1 MTLLSLKTL
10 RTLQKTLLIT
20 VGCYPTLKNFNIMEN
35 QVLSTTNLKLLRE
48 LRTQEKALKAAI
60 DQVLPLAKNEAII
73 ITANQGGK
81 FTVEGVGDFVL
92 DVNPILEKDP
102 ENPND
107 TAPDIFTSRD
117 ENAIAYR
124 KNLKEQNGFKAQAAA
139 LTKTIKGFYD
149 AFRTKFGHRATRF
162 DYTLKCINLD

>member
-1 MTLLSLKTL
+1 METTEIKT
-10 RTLQKTLLIT
+10 
-20 VGCYPTLKNFNIMEN
+20 E
-35 QVLSTTNLKLLRE
+35 NLKALRE
-48 LRTQEKALKAAI
+48 LRIQEKALKAAI

-81 FTVEGVGDFVL
+81 FSVDGIGEFVL

-117 ENAIAYR
+117 ESAVAYR

-149 AFRTKFGHRATRF
+149 AFKTKFAHRATRF

>member
-1 MTLLSLKTL
+1 MNTTEFKT
-10 RTLQKTLLIT
+10 
-20 VGCYPTLKNFNIMEN
+20 EN
-35 QVLSTTNLKLLRE
+35 LAALRE
-48 LRTQEKALKAAI
+48 LRIQEKAIKAQI
-60 DQVLPLAKNEAII
+60 DIVKPLAEDEAKI

-92 DVNPILEKDP
+92 DINPILEKDP

-107 TAPDIFTSRD
+107 TTPDIFTSRD

>member
-1 MTLLSLKTL
+1 
-10 RTLQKTLLIT
+10 
-20 VGCYPTLKNFNIMEN
+20 MEN
-35 QVLSTTNLKLLRE
+35 QVLSTTNLKLLRS
-48 LRTQEKALKAAI
+48 LRIQEKAIKAQLDI
-60 DQVLPLAKNEAII
+60 VKPLAEDEAKI

-81 FTVEGVGDFVL
+81 FTIDGVGDFVL

-117 ENAIAYR
+117 ENAVNYR
-124 KNLKEQNGFKAQAAA
+124 KNLKEQNGYKAQASA

-149 AFRTKFGHRATRF
+149 AFKTKFGHRATRF

>member
-1 MTLLSLKTL
+1 MNT
-10 RTLQKTLLIT
+10 
-20 VGCYPTLKNFNIMEN
+20 E
-35 QVLSTTNLKLLRE
+35 NLKLLRE
-48 LRTQEKALKAAI
+48 LRMQEKALKAQI
-60 DQVLPLAKNEAII
+60 DIVKPLAIEEAKKL
-73 ITANQGGK
+73 APEDGGK
-81 FTVEGVGDFVL
+81 FTVDGVGEFVL

-149 AFRTKFGHRATRF
+149 AFKTKFAHRATRF
-162 DYTLKCINLD
+162 DYTLKCIGIE

>member
-1 MTLLSLKTL
+1 
-10 RTLQKTLLIT
+10 
-20 VGCYPTLKNFNIMEN
+20 ME
-35 QVLSTTNLKLLRE
+35 TTEFKIDNLKALRE
-48 LRTQEKALKAAI
+48 LRMQEKAIKAQI
-60 DQVLPLAKNEAII
+60 DIVKPLAIEEAKLI
-73 ITANQGGK
+73 APEGGK
-81 FTVEGVGDFVL
+81 FPIEGVGDFVL

-149 AFRTKFGHRATRF
+149 AFRTKFAHRATRF
-162 DYTLKCINLD
+162 DYTLKCINLE

>member
-1 MTLLSLKTL
+1 MIARFKT
-10 RTLQKTLLIT
+10 TI
-20 VGCYPTLKNFNIMEN
+20 IMNTE
-35 QVLSTTNLKLLRE
+35 NLKLLRE
-48 LRTQEKALKAAI
+48 LRMQEKALKAQI
-60 DQVLPLAKNEAII
+60 DIVKPLAIEEAKKL
-73 ITANQGGK
+73 APEDGGK
-81 FTVEGVGDFVL
+81 FTVDGVGEFVL

-124 KNLKEQNGFKAQAAA
+124 KNLKEQNGFKAQASA

-149 AFRTKFGHRATRF
+149 AFRTKFAHRATRF
-162 DYTLKCINLD
+162 DYTLKCIGIE

>member
-1 MTLLSLKTL
+1 MNT
-10 RTLQKTLLIT
+10 
-20 VGCYPTLKNFNIMEN
+20 E
-35 QVLSTTNLKLLRE
+35 NLKLLRE
-48 LRTQEKALKAAI
+48 LRMQEKALKAQI
-60 DQVLPLAKNEAII
+60 DIVKPLAIEEAKKL
-73 ITANQGGK
+73 APEDGGK
-81 FTVEGVGDFVL
+81 FTVDGVGEFVL

-124 KNLKEQNGFKAQAAA
+124 KNLKEQNGFKAQASA

-149 AFRTKFGHRATRF
+149 AFRTKFAHRATRF
-162 DYTLKCINLD
+162 DYTLKCIGIE

>member
-1 MTLLSLKTL
+1 MNTTEFKT
-10 RTLQKTLLIT
+10 
-20 VGCYPTLKNFNIMEN
+20 EN
-35 QVLSTTNLKLLRE
+35 LAALRE
-48 LRTQEKALKAAI
+48 LRIQEKAIKAQLDI
-60 DQVLPLAKNEAII
+60 VKPLAEDEAKI

-102 ENPND
+102 NNEND

>member
-1 MTLLSLKTL
+1 MNTTEFKT
-10 RTLQKTLLIT
+10 
-20 VGCYPTLKNFNIMEN
+20 E
-35 QVLSTTNLKLLRE
+35 NLKLLRE
-48 LRTQEKALKAAI
+48 LRIQEKAIKAQLDI
-60 DQVLPLAKNEAII
+60 VKPLAEDEAKI

-124 KNLKEQNGFKAQAAA
+124 KNLKEQNGYKAQASA

-149 AFRTKFGHRATRF
+149 AFRTKFAHRATRF

>member
-1 MTLLSLKTL
+1 MNT
-10 RTLQKTLLIT
+10 
-20 VGCYPTLKNFNIMEN
+20 E
-35 QVLSTTNLKLLRE
+35 NLKLLRE
-48 LRTQEKALKAAI
+48 LRMQEKALKAQLDI
-60 DQVLPLAKNEAII
+60 VLPLAKDEAKLI
-73 ITANQGGK
+73 QPDGGK
-81 FTVEGVGDFVL
+81 FSVDGIGDFVL

-102 ENPND
+102 ENTND

-149 AFRTKFGHRATRF
+149 AFRTKFAHRATRF

>member
-1 MTLLSLKTL
+1 MNT
-10 RTLQKTLLIT
+10 
-20 VGCYPTLKNFNIMEN
+20 E
-35 QVLSTTNLKLLRE
+35 NLKLLRE
-48 LRTQEKALKAAI
+48 LRMQEKALKAQI
-60 DQVLPLAKNEAII
+60 DIVKPLAIEEAKKL
-73 ITANQGGK
+73 APEDGGK
-81 FTVEGVGDFVL
+81 FTVDGVGEFVL

-149 AFRTKFGHRATRF
+149 AFKTKFAHRATRF
-162 DYTLKCINLD
+162 DYTVKVID